1 MDGKLKEVNMKFKRA
16 NVNIALLKYWGKK
29 DQKLNLP
36 YQTSVSVTAD
46 FFFTRT
52 NVTIDENLKK
62 DKVILD
68 DKELTGIQYTRVV
81 QHLNTLRERFKRTEH
96 CIVTSINNVFIR
108 AGYASSASGFAALT
122 AAYIDAIG
130 AKVTQK
136 EMSCLARLGSGSAT
150 RSIHGGFVVW
160 HQGDSHETSYAEKL
174 PIDWPEFRMLFTI
187 IDSSPKRI
195 SSRIGM
201 QITVEKALSYDIYV
215 RESNALVEP
224 MIEGLKNHEIDTVG
238 RIAERSA
245 ELMRN
250 VMLEAGI
257 EYNTPMTQ
265 KLIQKVRSIRSKYR
279 IPVFYTFD
287 AGPNL
292 ILLTLEKHVDQIIKL
307 LPDVKIQVSG
317 VGGGISDADL

>member
-1 MDGKLKEVNMKFKRA
+1 MKFKRA

-46 FFFTRT
+46 LFYTRT
-52 NVTIDENLKK
+52 NVTLDKNLKK

-68 DKELTGIQYTRVV
+68 DKELTGLQYTRVV
-81 QHLNTLRERFKRTEH
+81 HHLNTMREYFKRDEH
-96 CIVTSINNVFIR
+96 CVVTSINNVFIR

-130 AKVTQK
+130 AKVSAK

-160 HQGDSHETSYAEKL
+160 HQGESHETSFAEQI

-187 IDSSPKRI
+187 IDSGAKRI

-201 QITVEKALSYDIYV
+201 QITVEKAPSYDIYV

-224 MIEGLKNHEIDTVG
+224 MIEGLKKYEIDTVG

-257 EYNTPMTQ
+257 EYHTPTTQ
-265 KLIQKVRSIRSKYR
+265 KLIQKVRSMRSKHR

-292 ILLTLEKHVDQIIKL
+292 IILTLEKHVEQIIKL